1 MIITCPRCAA
11 SYTVDASAFGN
22 ASRTV
27 KCSACGWQWVQT
39 VAARELPVSGPPPA
53 AAFSS
58 VDEHVE
64 KAAATEEKVAWA
76 DDPEPEPDIPAV
88 ERPKAD
94 AHPQAAEGGDP
105 PVADDGQD
113 DVDFEIDL
121 APEQAEPEKTAP
133 EPSEPEAPIRQP
145 WVAGRGLLAL
155 VAGIATVAVLLC
167 GLLLARGTIVET
179 FPQSAG
185 FYRLLGLS
193 VDNAGAGLD
202 IREVTSSREW
212 IDGQE
217 TLIVSG
223 TIANVATAAIAVPS
237 LRVALHDGSD
247 RALQS
252 VLMPASGKVLLAGET
267 TRFEVRLPSPP
278 EAAQRIKITFE
289 PEG

>member
-1 MIITCPRCAA
+1 MIITCPRCTA

-27 KCSACGWQWVQT
+27 KCSACDWQWVQT
-39 VAARELPVSGPPPA
+39 VAARQSPGPPPPA
-53 AAFSS
+53 AAPLPSD
-58 VDEHVE
+58 DEHEE
-64 KAAATEEKVAWA
+64 KAAAPDEKVAWA
-76 DDPEPEPDIPAV
+76 DDPEPEPDVPSI
-88 ERPKAD
+88 ERPSAD
-94 AHPQAAEGGDP
+94 ALP
-105 PVADDGQD
+105 PADDDGQD
-113 DVDFEIDL
+113 DVDFAAEE
-121 APEQAEPEKTAP
+121 APEHAETEQSAP
-133 EPSEPEAPIRQP
+133 EPSKPEAPVRQP

-167 GLLLARGTIVET
+167 GLLLVRGTIVQT

-202 IREVTSSREW
+202 IGEVTSSREW

-217 TLIVSG
+217 MLIVSG

-252 VLMPASGKVLLAGET
+252 VLLAASGKVLLAGET

>member
-1 MIITCPRCAA
+1 MIITCPRCTA
-11 SYTVDASAFGN
+11 SYTVDVSAFGN

-27 KCSACGWQWVQT
+27 KCSACDWQWVQT
-39 VAARELPVSGPPPA
+39 VAARESPGPPPPTA
-53 AAFSS
+53 TPLPS
-58 VDEHVE
+58 DDQHEE
-64 KAAATEEKVAWA
+64 KAVATEEKVAWA
-76 DDPEPEPDIPAV
+76 DDPEPEPDIPPI
-88 ERPKAD
+88 EPPSAD
-94 AHPQAAEGGDP
+94 AHPLAAEGNP
-105 PVADDGQD
+105 PADDDGQD
-113 DVDFEIDL
+113 DVDFAVEM
-121 APEQAEPEKTAP
+121 APEDAEPEQSTP
-133 EPSEPEAPIRQP
+133 EPSEPEAPVRQP

-167 GLLLARGTIVET
+167 GLLLVRGTIVQT

-217 TLIVSG
+217 MLVVSG

-237 LRVALHDGSD
+237 LKVALHDGSD

-252 VLMPASGKVLLAGET
+252 VLLPASGKVLLAGET